1 MLKYTSDRLRQIRFI
16 LYSLTAIFY
25 FIKVGDDIFGTQAN
39 IGRFVLDR
47 CLFYVAEAV
56 LLTIL
61 YIRSRKMPEQ
71 FDSEYFQQTVNFKK
85 AADTC
90 LVMIIIVALF
100 AFAEMVPVIVYLPYD
115 IFNGA
120 ASGPLVV
127 LLLTGVTSALYF
139 FVIRKFFRLKEQN
152 DLLKPTP
159 PERED
164 LYAFIHSND
173 GSQEKTAETEPAV
186 EYMSDAAS
194 LIDETV
200 PDDET
205 FQRCL
210 QQISLLNRSYEPA
223 QLWECPFCG
232 SLNPAD
238 SESCNF
244 CGCKPKQQAAA
255 E

>member
-1 MLKYTSDRLRQIRFI
+1 MTMLKYKPNRLRQIRLI

-25 FIKVGDDIFGTQAN
+25 FLMIGNDIFGAQAN

-47 CLFYVAEAV
+47 CLLYIAEAV

-71 FDSEYFQQTVNFKK
+71 FDNEYFQQTVNFKK

-90 LVMIIIVALF
+90 LVMIIIVTLF
-100 AFAEMVPVIVYLPYD
+100 AFAEMVPVLLYKPNG
-115 IFNGA
+115 IFNVA
-120 ASGPLVV
+120 AGGPLVV

-139 FVIRKFFRLKEQN
+139 FVIRQFFRLEEQN
-152 DLLKPTP
+152 ELLKPPP
-159 PERED
+159 PERKD
-164 LYAFIHSND
+164 IYAFIHSDD
-173 GSQEKTAETEPAV
+173 GIQEETAETELPY
-186 EYMSDAAS
+186 ENMSDPAS
-194 LIDETV
+194 LPDETV
-200 PDDET
+200 PDEET
-205 FQRCL
+205 FQRYL
-210 QQISLLNRSYEPA
+210 RQISLLNRSHEPA

-244 CGCKPKQQAAA
+244 CGCKPEQ
-255 E
+255 